1 MTLFGESHEALEAII
16 DDEEERKL
24 MYEDF
29 EVISRENNAVLR
41 MISEKI
47 KSQEQELDAKS
58 STTSGSTKTSKI
70 FSRSS
75 RKSSHTP
82 PPNSSLSV
90 QEKRVQLEGDI
101 ASLRATMALAEE
113 RQRKELEY
121 RRKMDE
127 VQRKKMEI
135 KREEECAK
143 EELKAL
149 EENFRIKQDLVQKEA
164 QMIASIKHEEDN
176 HILLDEFSSRPP
188 TEIGS
193 RSLLEKF
200 LDDQSASASEANVPH
215 RNQSPIL
222 STHWPPVCESKGRI
236 IASQAASHAPL
247 NPFSSPLKQIYTL
260 ANSSLKNPFQDALTT
275 PTSAG
280 VNGKK
285 PKYMDQSLKLADESP
300 EGQVQSKLLE
310 VVKLL
315 AETQNQTRL
324 PLPEPEIFTG
334 DPLQYPIWVKAF
346 ETLIEGRA
354 IKPSERLQKV
364 YERRSQGS
372 CRKLPA
378 LRLRGC
384 LR

>member
-1 MTLFGESHEALEAII
+1 MTLFCESHEALEAII

-29 EVISRENNAVLR
+29 EVISRENNGVLR

-47 KSQEQELDAKS
+47 KSQEQELDSKS

-70 FSRSS
+70 SSRSS
-75 RKSSHTP
+75 RKSSRTP
-82 PPNSSLSV
+82 PRNSSLSV
-90 QEKRVQLEGDI
+90 REKRVQLEGDI

-135 KREEECAK
+135 KWEEEHAK

-149 EENFRIKQDLVQKEA
+149 EENFRIKQELVQKEA

-200 LDDQSASASEANVPH
+200 LDDQSASVSEANVAHP
-215 RNQSPIL
+215 NQSPIL
-222 STHWPPVCESKGRI
+222 STHSPPVCESKGKI
-236 IASQAASHAPL
+236 MASQAVSHASL
-247 NPFSSPLKQIYTL
+247 NPFSPPFKPIYTL
-260 ANSSLKNPFQDALTT
+260 ANTSLTNPF
-275 PTSAG
+275 
-280 VNGKK
+280 K
-285 PKYMDQSLKLADESP
+285 
-300 EGQVQSKLLE
+300 
-310 VVKLL
+310 
-315 AETQNQTRL
+315 
-324 PLPEPEIFTG
+324 
-334 DPLQYPIWVKAF
+334 
-346 ETLIEGRA
+346 TL
-354 IKPSERLQKV
+354 
-364 YERRSQGS
+364 
-372 CRKLPA
+372 
-378 LRLRGC
+378 
-384 LR
+384 